1 MGLDQ
6 LAYSR
11 PATATNDKADEQL
24 VSWRKHPNLQGWME
38 RLWRKQ
44 KYGDAAIPGVNARAA
59 TADSLMY
66 SKDTYMDNPFNQ
78 EEVEL
83 TLDDIKRLRL
93 DIRNKT
99 LNGGYGDTTGFFFGD
114 SSDEYY
120 RETDIEFCDKAEAAL
135 NKGCK
140 VIYYSWW

>member
-11 PATATNDKADEQL
+11 PATATNDDTDECL
-24 VSWRKHPNLQGWME
+24 VQWRKHPNLQGWME

-44 KYGDAAIPGVNARAA
+44 KYGDAATPDPITGEGYSNETYMNDPFNCEELEL
-59 TADSLMY
+59 TAD
-66 SKDTYMDNPFNQ
+66 
-78 EEVEL
+78 
-83 TLDDIKRLRL
+83 DIERLRL
-93 DIRNKT
+93 DIQNKT
-99 LNGGYGDTTGFFFGD
+99 LNGGHGDTTGFFFGD

-120 RETDIEFCDKAEAAL
+120 RETDIAFCDKAEEAL
-135 NKGCK
+135 NNGHK

>member
-11 PATATNDKADEQL
+11 PATATNDETDEHI

-44 KYGDAAIPGVNARAA
+44 KYGDSANPDPITGEG
-59 TADSLMY
+59 Y
-66 SKDTYMDNPFNQ
+66 SNETCMVDPFNQ

-83 TLDDIKRLRL
+83 TLDDIERLRL
-93 DIRNKT
+93 DIQNKT
-99 LNGGYGDTTGFFFGD
+99 LNGGHGDTTGFFFGD

-120 RETDIEFCDKAEAAL
+120 RETDIEFCDKAKEAL

>member
-6 LAYSR
+6 LAFKRRSI
-11 PATATNDKADEQL
+11 TAAKDEAENIAE
-24 VSWRKHPNLQGWME
+24 WRKHPNLQGWME

-44 KYGDAAIPGVNARAA
+44 KYGDPANPDPKTGEG
-59 TADSLMY
+59 Y
-66 SKDTYMDNPFNQ
+66 SNQTYMGDPFNQ

-93 DIRNKT
+93 DINNKT
-99 LNGGYGDTTGFFFGD
+99 LNGGYGDTTGFFFGY
-114 SSDEYY
+114 SSDEFY
-120 RETDIEFCDKAEAAL
+120 RETDIDFCDKAEAAL
-135 NKGCK
+135 NKGYK

>member
-6 LAYSR
+6 LAFSR
-11 PATATNDKADEQL
+11 PPTAKNDKSDEQL

-59 TADSLMY
+59 TADSLVY

-78 EEVEL
+78 EEVEP

-93 DIRNKT
+93 DIVTRLLTVDMVTPQVSSSVIHQMN
-99 LNGGYGDTTGFFFGD
+99 TTEKPI
-114 SSDEYY
+114 SNSV
-120 RETDIEFCDKAEAAL
+120 TKQKQL
-135 NKGCK
+135 
-140 VIYYSWW
+140 

>member
-11 PATATNDKADEQL
+11 PATAKNDKSDEQL

-44 KYGDAAIPGVNARAA
+44 KYGDSANPDPITGLGYDNH
-59 TADSLMY
+59 TCMAD
-66 SKDTYMDNPFNQ
+66 PFNQ

-93 DIRNKT
+93 DIQNKT
-99 LNGGYGDTTGFFFGD
+99 LNGGYGDTTGFFFGN
-114 SSDEYY
+114 SSDDYY

>member
-1 MGLDQ
+1 MAFCVSANAEKPKSLSDSR
-6 LAYSR
+6 LA
-11 PATATNDKADEQL
+11 E
-24 VSWRKHPNLQGWME
+24 WRKHPNLQGWME
-38 RLWRKQ
+38 RLWRKR
-44 KYGDAAIPGVNARAA
+44 KYGD
-59 TADSLMY
+59 TANPDPITGEGY
-66 SKDTYMDNPFNQ
+66 SNQTYLGDPFNQ

-120 RETDIEFCDKAEAAL
+120 RETDIDFCDKAKTAL
-135 NKGCK
+135 TKGCK
-140 VIYYSWW
+140 VIYYSSW

>member
-11 PATATNDKADEQL
+11 PATATNDDTDECL
-24 VSWRKHPNLQGWME
+24 VQWRKHPNLQGWME

-44 KYGDAAIPGVNARAA
+44 KYGDAATPDPITGEG
-59 TADSLMY
+59 Y
-66 SKDTYMDNPFNQ
+66 SNQTYLGDPFNQ

-83 TLDDIKRLRL
+83 TLDDIERLRL
-93 DIRNKT
+93 DIQNKT
-99 LNGGYGDTTGFFFGD
+99 LNGGHGDTTGFFFGD

-120 RETDIEFCDKAEAAL
+120 RETDIDFCDQAKTAL
-135 NKGCK
+135 DKGCK
-140 VIYYSWW
+140 VIYYSSW

>member
-11 PATATNDKADEQL
+11 PATATNDDTDECL
-24 VSWRKHPNLQGWME
+24 VQWRKHPNLQGWME

-44 KYGDAAIPGVNARAA
+44 KYGDAATPDPITGEG
-59 TADSLMY
+59 Y
-66 SKDTYMDNPFNQ
+66 SNQTYLGDPFNQ

-83 TLDDIKRLRL
+83 TLDDIERLRL
-93 DIRNKT
+93 DIQNKT
-99 LNGGYGDTTGFFFGD
+99 LNGGHGDTTGFFFGD

-120 RETDIEFCDKAEAAL
+120 RETDIDFCDKAKTAL
-135 NKGCK
+135 TKGCK
-140 VIYYSWW
+140 VIYYSSW

>member
-11 PATATNDKADEQL
+11 PATATNDETDEQL

-38 RLWRKQ
+38 RLWRKR
-44 KYGDAAIPGVNARAA
+44 KYGD
-59 TADSLMY
+59 TANPDPITGAGY
-66 SKDTYMDNPFNQ
+66 SNQTYLGDPFNQ

-99 LNGGYGDTTGFFFGD
+99 LNGGYGNTTGFFFGD

>member
-11 PATATNDKADEQL
+11 PATATNDETDECL
-24 VSWRKHPNLQGWME
+24 VQWRKHPNLQGWME

-44 KYGDAAIPGVNARAA
+44 KYGDAATPDPITGEGYSNETYMNDPFNCEELEL
-59 TADSLMY
+59 TAD
-66 SKDTYMDNPFNQ
+66 
-78 EEVEL
+78 
-83 TLDDIKRLRL
+83 DIERLRL
-93 DIRNKT
+93 DIQNKT
-99 LNGGYGDTTGFFFGD
+99 LNGGHGDTTGFFFGD

-120 RETDIEFCDKAEAAL
+120 RETDIAFCDRAEAAL
-135 NKGCK
+135 NNGHK

>member
-11 PATATNDKADEQL
+11 PATATNDETDECL
-24 VSWRKHPNLQGWME
+24 VQWRKHPNLQGWME

-44 KYGDAAIPGVNARAA
+44 KYGDAATPDPITGEGYSNETYMNDPFNCEELEL
-59 TADSLMY
+59 TAD
-66 SKDTYMDNPFNQ
+66 
-78 EEVEL
+78 
-83 TLDDIKRLRL
+83 DIERLRL
-93 DIRNKT
+93 DIQNKT
-99 LNGGYGDTTGFFFGD
+99 LNGGHGDTTGFFFGD

-120 RETDIEFCDKAEAAL
+120 RETDIDFCDQAKAAL
-135 NKGCK
+135 DKGCK

>member
-11 PATATNDKADEQL
+11 PSAATNDKTDEQII
-24 VSWRKHPNLQGWME
+24 SWRKHPNLQGWME

-44 KYGDAAIPGVNARAA
+44 KYGDPANPDPKTGEG
-59 TADSLMY
+59 Y
-66 SKDTYMDNPFNQ
+66 SNQTYMGDPFNQ

-93 DIRNKT
+93 DINNKT

-114 SSDEYY
+114 SSDEFY
-120 RETDIEFCDKAEAAL
+120 RETDIEFCDKAEAAI
-135 NKGCK
+135 NSGYKI
-140 VIYYSWW
+140 IYTSWW

>member
-6 LAYSR
+6 LAFSI
-11 PATATNDKADEQL
+11 PADTKDETPSSDNRL
-24 VSWRKHPNLQGWME
+24 AEWRKHPNLQGWME
-38 RLWRKQ
+38 RLWRKR
-44 KYGDAAIPGVNARAA
+44 KYGDAANPDPITGEG
-59 TADSLMY
+59 Y
-66 SKDTYMDNPFNQ
+66 SNQTYLGDPFNQ

-83 TLDDIKRLRL
+83 TLDDIERLRL
-93 DIRNKT
+93 DIQNKT
-99 LNGGYGDTTGFFFGD
+99 LNGGHGDTTGFFFGD

-120 RETDIEFCDKAEAAL
+120 RETDIEFCDKAKAAL

>member
-11 PATATNDKADEQL
+11 PATATNDETDEHI
-24 VSWRKHPNLQGWME
+24 VSWSKHPNLQGWME
-38 RLWRKQ
+38 RLWRTQ
-44 KYGDAAIPGVNARAA
+44 KYGDAANPDPITGEG
-59 TADSLMY
+59 Y
-66 SKDTYMDNPFNQ
+66 SNQTCMNDPFNC
-78 EEVEL
+78 EELEL
-83 TLDDIKRLRL
+83 TLDDIERLRL
-93 DIRNKT
+93 DVQNKT
-99 LNGGYGDTTGFFFGD
+99 LNGGHGDTTGFFFGD

-135 NKGCK
+135 SKGCK

>member
-11 PATATNDKADEQL
+11 PATATNDDTDECL
-24 VSWRKHPNLQGWME
+24 VQWRKHPNLQGWME

-44 KYGDAAIPGVNARAA
+44 KCGDSDKFVKNGMTIYKEGYGND
-59 TADSLMY
+59 TLM
-66 SKDTYMDNPFNQ
+66 SNPFNQ

-83 TLDDIKRLRL
+83 TLDDIERLRL
-93 DIRNKT
+93 DICNKT
-99 LNGGYGDTTGFFFGD
+99 LNGGHGDTTGFFFGN

-135 NKGCK
+135 NKGYK

>member
-11 PATATNDKADEQL
+11 PATATNDETDEHI
-24 VSWRKHPNLQGWME
+24 VSWSKHPNLQGWME
-38 RLWRKQ
+38 RLWRTQ
-44 KYGDAAIPGVNARAA
+44 KYGSIESPDPKTGEG
-59 TADSLMY
+59 Y
-66 SKDTYMDNPFNQ
+66 SNQTYLVDPFNQ

-93 DIRNKT
+93 DICNKT

-120 RETDIEFCDKAEAAL
+120 RETDIEFCDKAQAVL

-140 VIYYSWW
+140 VIYYSSW

>member
-11 PATATNDKADEQL
+11 PATATNDETDECL
-24 VSWRKHPNLQGWME
+24 VQWRKHPNLQGWME

-44 KYGDAAIPGVNARAA
+44 KYGDAATPDPITGEG
-59 TADSLMY
+59 Y
-66 SKDTYMDNPFNQ
+66 SNQTYLGDPFNQ

-83 TLDDIKRLRL
+83 TLDDIERLRL
-93 DIRNKT
+93 DIQNKT
-99 LNGGYGDTTGFFFGD
+99 LNGGHGDTTGFFFGD

-120 RETDIEFCDKAEAAL
+120 RETDIDFCDKAKTAL
-135 NKGCK
+135 TKGCK
-140 VIYYSWW
+140 VIYYSSW